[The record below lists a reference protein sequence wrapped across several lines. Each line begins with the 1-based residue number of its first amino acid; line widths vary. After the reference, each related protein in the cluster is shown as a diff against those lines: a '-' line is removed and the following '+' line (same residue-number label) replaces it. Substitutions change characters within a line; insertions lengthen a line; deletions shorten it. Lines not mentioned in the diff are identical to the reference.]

1 MRRLYMYKFCCFSLF
16 EVVAMSKEDWEV
28 KILVVNSTAL
38 FGFGKDCGYTVCDLL
53 WKRYDWLG

>member
-1 MRRLYMYKFCCFSLF
+1 MYKFCCFSLF